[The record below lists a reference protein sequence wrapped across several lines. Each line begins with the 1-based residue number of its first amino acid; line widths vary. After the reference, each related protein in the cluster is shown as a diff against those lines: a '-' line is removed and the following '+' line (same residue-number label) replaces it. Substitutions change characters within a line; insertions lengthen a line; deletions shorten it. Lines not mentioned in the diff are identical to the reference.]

1 MDVVSFL
8 PSSTTDFGQS
18 ELDTPDLTLVAQ
30 TVFTDDLQLGVARFR
45 EGRMLDTRDISD
57 ISRENKLM
65 LSGQDTRTDE
75 PIRML
80 FDNEVLLVL
89 EYQIARK
96 CRAKT
101 HVDEGPCRSWNMIV
115 AP

>member
-1 MDVVSFL
+1 MNECSSLL
-8 PSSTTDFGQS
+8 PSSTTNFGQG

-30 TVFTDDLQLGVARFR
+30 TVFTDDLQFGVARFR

-75 PIRML
+75 PTRML
-80 FDNEVLLVL
+80 FESEVLLVL
-89 EYQIARK
+89 EISDSRMQ
-96 CRAKT
+96 
-101 HVDEGPCRSWNMIV
+101 G
-115 AP
+115 